1 MTQPFTRRDAVIAA
15 LEHREVH
22 PVPWSVSL
30 TALEQDILCG
40 YYQLSPAALQE
51 KIGSYITSQDVVSAA
66 MEELGNERYRD
77 YFGVIWNRSGP
88 DKDIG
93 VVENAVIEEVE
104 EDCILLPPVPEAEIR
119 RDLSAFCTQ
128 ETDTFRVANFGFS
141 LFERFWTLRGGL
153 EYALMDFVA
162 EPEFTKAL
170 LKAITDFNLKCLD
183 IILEYPVDAVLFGDD
198 WGQQKGLI
206 MGPKHWRNFLR
217 PCLAAMYKKV
227 HDAGKFVLQ
236 HSCGDIS
243 QVYPDLI
250 EVGLNAHQTFQPE
263 IFDVDEMKALYGD
276 RLTFWGAISTQRLLP
291 FATPEEVESETRRLI
306 ALLGKGGG
314 YIAAPTHAVPY
325 DVPAENFDA
334 MLKVFQNQE

>member
-1 MTQPFTRRDAVIAA
+1 MTKREAVISA
-15 LEHREVH
+15 LEHREVR

-30 TALEQDILCG
+30 TLLEQEILCSH
-40 YYQLSPAALQE
+40 YSLAPDALQE
-51 KIGSYITSQDVVSAA
+51 MIGSYITSCDVVSAA
-66 MEELGNERYRD
+66 MEDMGNERYRD
-77 YFGVIWNRSGP
+77 YFGVVWNRSGP

-93 VVENAVIEEVE
+93 VVEGAVIPEPEAE
-104 EDCILLPPVPEAEIR
+104 YITLPAVPEAEIR
-119 RDLSAFCTQ
+119 RDLAAFCAKPT
-128 ETDTFRVANFGFS
+128 ETFRVANFGFS

-162 EPEFTKAL
+162 EPEFTKDL
-170 LKAITDFNLKCLD
+170 FDAITDFNLRCLD

-206 MGPKHWRNFLR
+206 MGPAHWRNFIR
-217 PCLAAMYKKV
+217 PCLAAMYGKV
-227 HDAGKFVLQ
+227 HAAGKFVLQ

-243 QVYPDLI
+243 DVYPDLI
-250 EVGLNAHQTFQPE
+250 GIGLNAHQTFQPE
-263 IFDVDEMKALYGD
+263 IFDVDAMKAQFGD

-291 FATPEEVESETRRLI
+291 FATPGEVAEETKRLI
-306 ALLGKGGG
+306 SFLGSGGG

-334 MLKVFQNQE
+334 MLKVFHDQPVK